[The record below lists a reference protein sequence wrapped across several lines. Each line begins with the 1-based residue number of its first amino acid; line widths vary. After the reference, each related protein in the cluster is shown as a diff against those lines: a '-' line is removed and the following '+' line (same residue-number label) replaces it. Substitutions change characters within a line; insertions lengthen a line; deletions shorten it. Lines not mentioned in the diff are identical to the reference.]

1 MNDSQKRKKSPRVP
15 SIALD
20 EAIERVIRIYEKER
34 LHAAPIE
41 VIAQDL
47 GYKSANN
54 GAALGVI
61 ASLRYYGLLERPQE
75 GKLSVAKEV
84 ENYKFSP
91 SEVMRN
97 DLLIK
102 WLKAP
107 AIFTELLEKYEKS
120 LPSDAALKF
129 ELIQRGFIPSGVDSV
144 IQVFKRSIEF
154 AKFFD
159 QPILAEDVNELGIS
173 EKSDITN
180 NEEDNEGELIK
191 RAYPTP
197 NIEHIGPSNDR
208 IPVRLSGG
216 RRAWLEIPA
225 PFYCADKLRL
235 KAQIDLLLA
244 DDDEVEKK

>member
-20 EAIERVIRIYEKER
+20 DAIERVMRVYEKER

-84 ENYKFSP
+84 ETYKFSP
-91 SEVMRN
+91 SENMRN

-102 WLKAP
+102 WLKTP
-107 AIFTELLEKYEKS
+107 AIFLELLEKYEKS
-120 LPSDAALKF
+120 LPSDAALKYD
-129 ELIQRGFIPSGVDSV
+129 LIQLGFIPTGADSV
-144 IQVFKRSIEF
+144 IQVFKKSIEY
-154 AKFFD
+154 AKFFE
-159 QPILAEDVNELGIS
+159 QPTLAENANEINKFEKSEIKNTEEVNEEPLP
-173 EKSDITN
+173 KSGYSVPKV
-180 NEEDNEGELIK
+180 DNYNDL
-191 RAYPTP
+191 
-197 NIEHIGPSNDR
+197 SNDR

-216 RRAWLEIPA
+216 RRAWLEIPT
-225 PFYCADKLRL
+225 PLYSADKLRL
-235 KAQIDLLLA
+235 KAQIDLLLT
-244 DDDEVEKK
+244 DDEVEN

>member
-20 EAIERVIRIYEKER
+20 DAIERVMRIYEKER

-54 GAALGVI
+54 GTALGVI

-84 ENYKFSP
+84 ETYKFSP
-91 SEVMRN
+91 SENMRN

-102 WLKAP
+102 WLKTP
-107 AIFTELLEKYEKS
+107 AIFLELLEKYEKS
-120 LPSDAALKF
+120 LPSDAALKYD
-129 ELIQRGFIPSGVDSV
+129 LIQLGFISTGADSV
-144 IQVFKRSIEF
+144 IQVFKKSIEY
-154 AKFFD
+154 AKFFE
-159 QPILAEDVNELGIS
+159 QSALAENANEINKFEKSEIKNTEEVNEELLP
-173 EKSDITN
+173 KSGYSVPKV
-180 NEEDNEGELIK
+180 DNYNDL
-191 RAYPTP
+191 
-197 NIEHIGPSNDR
+197 SNDR

-216 RRAWLEIPA
+216 RRAWLEIPT
-225 PFYCADKLRL
+225 PFYSADKLRL
-235 KAQIDLLLA
+235 NAQIDLLLT
-244 DDDEVEKK
+244 DDGVEN

>member
-20 EAIERVIRIYEKER
+20 DAIERVIRIYEKER

-41 VIAQDL
+41 VVAQDL

-84 ENYKFSP
+84 ESYKFAP

-159 QPILAEDVNELGIS
+159 QPILAKDVNEFSIS

-191 RAYPTP
+191 SAYSTP
-197 NIEHIGPSNDR
+197 NVDYIHPSNDR

-235 KAQIDLLLA
+235 KAQIDLLLT
-244 DDDEVEKK
+244 DDEVEKK